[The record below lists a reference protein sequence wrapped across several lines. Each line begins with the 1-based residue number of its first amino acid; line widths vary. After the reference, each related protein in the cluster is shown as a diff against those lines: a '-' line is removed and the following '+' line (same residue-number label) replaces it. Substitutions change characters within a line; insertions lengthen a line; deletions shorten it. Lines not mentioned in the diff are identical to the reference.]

1 MIYLATIV
9 VRQLRRFTSNRL
21 TYLYIL
27 GCVISFQAPA
37 VDDQIFHQNGS
48 IYADIP
54 GMVAHS
60 PDRFIKVAIIGGGF
74 AGVYCARE
82 LLRRAR
88 RYGLDLSESGVGV
101 IANENHMVFQPMLPE
116 VAGGSL
122 SPQHVVN
129 PIRMICRGA
138 EVLKGEVTHIDLT
151 RRVLTLSGGKNTPEV
166 TIGFQELLIAPGA
179 SVDLSRIPGM
189 AEHAYLMRTVGDA
202 MKLRA
207 AIISRMEEANLVN
220 NPRLRR
226 ELLSFVVIG
235 GGYSG
240 VETAG
245 QIQDLIGGVRRYY
258 RNISPD
264 DATVTLV
271 HSGERLLGMLSEK
284 LGAYTGDCL
293 RKMGVKIVFR
303 CRVRAVTARTVQLSD
318 GTNVDSSL
326 VVSTV
331 GNAPHPLI
339 ARQTGLPLERGKL
352 VVEPTGQVRGVE
364 GVWAAGDGCA
374 FPKSDG
380 GKCPETA
387 QFAMRQGALV
397 GANIAAHL
405 AGRPL
410 KPFRF
415 TGLGEL
421 ATIGHQRA
429 VAQVFGLRFSGIIAW
444 FMWRTIY
451 LSKLPGLDR
460 KLRVMAEWTFEVF
473 FPRDINLLTP
483 TTSSPLGS
491 MHLEPGD
498 SLFRAGEPAQSL
510 YAVKQG
516 QVDITDAQG
525 AVVKSAGPGEHFGER
540 ALLEDGRWRFDAT
553 ARVPSQLVAIDG
565 QTFKT
570 IARSIGSLD
579 ALFRQS
585 AQQYHLPE
593 HIRQNVAAMPA
604 ATRSARARDV
614 MTTRITCLDAATC
627 VQEAVATFQHDPHS
641 TYPVIEEEKVIGLL
655 RRSMAYDWLKN
666 HGLHQR
672 TPIKTLPLA
681 KPLSVDAAKPVPEL
695 VQILMRSGVSKAVVI
710 DNENTLQGM
719 VTLFDLIHRSVER

>member
-1 MIYLATIV
+1 MFAGNSGIA
-9 VRQLRRFTSNRL
+9 S
-21 TYLYIL
+21 
-27 GCVISFQAPA
+27 SP
-37 VDDQIFHQNGS
+37 
-48 IYADIP
+48 
-54 GMVAHS
+54 
-60 PDRFIKVAIIGGGF
+60 PDRFLKVAIIGGGF

-82 LLRRAR
+82 LLRQAR
-88 RYGLDLSESGVGV
+88 RHGLDLSDSGVGV
-101 IANENHMVFQPMLPE
+101 IATENHMVFQPMLPE

-138 EVLKGEVTHIDLT
+138 EVLKGEVTHINLPQ
-151 RRVLTLSGGKNTPEV
+151 RILTLSGGKSTPEV
-166 TIGFQELLIAPGA
+166 TIGFEQLLIAPGA
-179 SVDLSRIPGM
+179 GVDLSRIPGM
-189 AEHAYLMRTVGDA
+189 GEHAYLMRTVGDA

-220 NPRLRR
+220 DAELRR
-226 ELLSFVVIG
+226 QLLSFVVVG

-245 QIQDLIGGVRRYY
+245 QIQDLIGGVRPYY
-258 RNISPD
+258 RNISPE

-271 HSGERLLGMLSEK
+271 HSGERLLGMLSES
-284 LGAYTGDCL
+284 LGTYTGDCL
-293 RKMGVKIVFR
+293 QKMGVKIVFC

-326 VVSTV
+326 VVCTV

-339 ARQTGLPLERGKL
+339 TQQTELPLERGKL
-352 VVEPTGQVRGVE
+352 VVESTGQVRGVE
-364 GVWAAGDGCA
+364 GVWSAGDGCA
-374 FPKSDG
+374 FPKADG
-380 GKCPETA
+380 GNCPETA

-421 ATIGHQRA
+421 ATIGHHRA
-429 VAQVFGLRFSGIIAW
+429 VAQVFGMRFSGIIAW

-451 LSKLPGLDR
+451 LAKLPGLDR
-460 KLRVMAEWTFEVF
+460 KLRVMSEWTFELF

-483 TTSSPLGS
+483 TASSPLGE

-498 SLFRAGEPAQSL
+498 SLFRASEPAQSL

-516 QVDITDAQG
+516 QVDITDSHG
-525 AVVKSAGPGEHFGER
+525 TVVKSAGPGEHFGER
-540 ALLEDGRWRFDAT
+540 ALLGDGRWRFDAT

-570 IARSIGSLD
+570 IAQSIGSLNT
-579 ALFRQS
+579 LFQQS

-593 HIRQNVAAMPA
+593 EIQQTVADMPE
-604 ATRSARARDV
+604 ATRTARARDM
-614 MTTRITCLDAATC
+614 MTTDITALDATTC
-627 VQEAVATFQHDPHS
+627 IQDAVATFQTDPHS
-641 TYPVIEEEKVIGLL
+641 TYPVIENEKVIGLL
-655 RRSMAYDWLKN
+655 RRSVAYDWLKN
-666 HGLHQR
+666 HGLNQR
-672 TPIKTLPLA
+672 TPIKTLPLTN
-681 KPLSVDAAKPVPEL
+681 PLCVDADKTVPEL
-695 VQILMRSGVSKAVVI
+695 VQILMRSGVSKAVVV
-710 DNENTLQGM
+710 DDQNKLQGM
-719 VTLFDLIHRSVER
+719 VTLFDLIQRSANT